1 MTLRKDKTIDTEI
14 RFLKIG
20 SGGKVWLQKEMRVM
34 DLFCILTLCIWQN
47 VVIHAKNSECCCSVA
62 QSCPAVCNPTD
73 CSMPVFPVLLYLLKF
88 AQTLSIELVMPS
100 KYHFLCCHLLLL
112 PSILPSI
119 RVFSNGSVLH
129 IRWPKYWS
137 FSFSISP
144 SDEYSGLIS
153 FIDCFDLFAVQ
164 GTLKS
169 LLQHHSLKTSI
180 FWHSA
185 FFMVQLSQP

>member
-1 MTLRKDKTIDTEI
+1 ME
-14 RFLKIG
+14 
-20 SGGKVWLQKEMRVM
+20 
-34 DLFCILTLCIWQN
+34 LFSILTLCIWQN

-88 AQTLSIELVMPS
+88 AQTVHWVGDAIQVSLS
-100 KYHFLCCHLLLL
+100 LL
-112 PSILPSI
+112 PPSPPAFNPSQHQ
-119 RVFSNGSVLH
+119 VFSNGSVLH

-137 FSFSISP
+137 FSFSISVSP
-144 SDEYSGLIS
+144 SDEYSGLTS

-180 FWHSA
+180 LWHSA